1 MKNKHTFKVWFEQ
14 INQAHFTVKADNLED
29 ALKVALSEWRDNNYP
44 PSCNYVEKDG
54 EQYRR
59 GE

>member
-1 MKNKHTFKVWFEQ
+1 MKKKHEFKVWFDQ
-14 INQAHFTVKADNLED
+14 INQSHFYVKADNIDE
-29 ALKVALSEWRDNNYP
+29 ALKKALKEWRECYYP

-54 EQYRR
+54 EQYRS